1 MGKVRSCL
9 RCASGHN
16 RPHRSAVCIFPFQM
30 SLLYAVFVRF
40 SICISD
46 FSFVILN
53 FVYYFCCF
61 FFSFV
66 HFTHA
71 FPFIFCISAIQNK
84 TLPGTI
90 SYEKRD
96 PPPGRSPFSLSICSF
111 LIIFRFRPRMHIR
124 QRSYTSSFQCRRC
137 RCPSMFIFSNPF

>member
-16 RPHRSAVCIFPFQM
+16 CPHRSAVCIFPFQM

-53 FVYYFCCF
+53 FVYYF
-61 FFSFV
+61 FSFL
-66 HFTHA
+66 FLFCA
-71 FPFIFCISAIQNK
+71 FLHMLSHSFSVSLPYK

-96 PPPGRSPFSLSICSF
+96 PLPGRSPFSLSICSF
-111 LIIFRFRPRMHIR
+111 LIIFRFRPRMRIR